1 MGEGECVEVVEDLCC
16 LEGNGFVDTE
26 ESECEILEIFSNSG
40 ARIE

>member
-26 ESECEILEIFSNSG
+26 ESESEIWEIVSNGG